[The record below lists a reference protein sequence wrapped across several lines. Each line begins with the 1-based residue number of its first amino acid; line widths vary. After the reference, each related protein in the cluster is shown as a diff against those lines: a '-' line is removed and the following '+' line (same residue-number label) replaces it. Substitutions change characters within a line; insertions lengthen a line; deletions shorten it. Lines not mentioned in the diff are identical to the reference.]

1 MKKKSL
7 AMALMLLFVCL
18 TTAGAQVLNVESGVA
33 FAKASYNKA
42 FHPFYISAGLDYLDR
57 GWFNLSSMVGVSR
70 HGYKNDI
77 VVNDVGGNFVEFN
90 NVRSGT
96 YLTLTTLFD
105 VKKTTVDGFT
115 LYAGVGPRLD
125 IKVGDGVSD
134 VNSQEEEM
142 LREAEP
148 FTPVLF
154 GLRCEVGVKK
164 RFNNI
169 EVGVVG
175 SYQPTFT
182 HLVKNNSL
190 FKERSFTLGITLGYA
205 LANDN

>member
-1 MKKKSL
+1 
-7 AMALMLLFVCL
+7 MALMLLFVCL
-18 TTAGAQVLNVESGVA
+18 TTAGAQVLKVESGVA

-125 IKVGDGVSD
+125 IKAGDGVSD
-134 VNSQEEEM
+134 VDSQTEEM

-148 FTPVLF
+148 FS
-154 GLRCEVGVKK
+154 CEVGVKK